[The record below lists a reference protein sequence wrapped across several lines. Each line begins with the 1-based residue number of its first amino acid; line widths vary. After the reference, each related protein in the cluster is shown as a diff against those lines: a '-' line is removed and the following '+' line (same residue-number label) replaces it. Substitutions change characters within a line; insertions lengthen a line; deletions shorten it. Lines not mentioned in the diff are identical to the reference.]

1 MQVMQVIKR
10 DGTHE
15 PVSFDKI
22 TKRISDLCYG
32 LTHVDPLLVAKET
45 INGIFS
51 GIKTTELDNLSA
63 NICATKSHHHPEYN
77 QLGGRILASN
87 IAKTTS
93 PVYTDVVRALYLEGI
108 VSEAFYKV
116 VCKYPEIIQGYIDYE
131 RDYLFDFFAIKTLE
145 RSYLFKIKD
154 KIVERPQHL
163 WMRVAIQI
171 HALSGLSPEE
181 FLPLIRET
189 YDLTSTMYFTHATP
203 TLFNAGTPKP
213 QLSSCFLMSSED
225 NLEDIFKTISDVAKI
240 SKWAGGIG
248 LSLSNIRAK
257 GSLIK
262 GTNGKSEG
270 IVPLCKTL
278 EMVGRYINQGGKR
291 QGSIAVYLEPW
302 HADIYAFIE
311 LRKNTGD
318 ENLRARDLFL
328 ALWVP
333 DLFMKRVQDNGDWSL
348 MCPNECPFLV
358 DNYGDEFEKIYLSYE
373 TQNRQ
378 KKTVKARELWSHIL
392 ESQIETG
399 MPYISYKDTVNRRNM
414 QKQLGVIRNSNLCVA
429 PETMILT
436 SIGYYPIKTFED
448 HVQVNVWNGE
458 KFTPTTVTK
467 TGTAQELIK
476 VVCSNGAEIECTHY
490 HVFYVVQA
498 DGTVVKHRAIDLE
511 EGMTL
516 IKSAFPVITD
526 GMNFPLK
533 HSLVPHTVPINGNL
547 IMKADWINQIVKK
560 YGYIDNDGFNMAH
573 SSKEFLTNVMYL
585 LQTLGCDPFVSLFGV
600 GEKSERSD
608 TSIYRLTLIE
618 SDVEQLRSL
627 GIVIDGVV
635 AKSSGGA
642 NAKIKHVTV
651 KGIIRTGRISDTY
664 CFTEKE
670 RGMGV
675 FGGVL
680 TGQCNEIALFS
691 DKDNIAV
698 CNLASICLP
707 QFVNK
712 EAKTFDFTKLEHV
725 AGVVCRNLNRVIDV
739 NFYPTRETAKT
750 NRENRPIGIGI
761 QGLADVYCLLGL
773 PFGSED
779 ARRLNR
785 GIFETIYYGAA
796 KMSVDLAKR
805 DGRYSSYR
813 ESPHS
818 QGLLQF
824 DMMTPENK
832 PELTLDW
839 ASLKAD
845 MKAYGIRNSLL
856 TALMPTASTSQIMGN
871 NECFE
876 PYTSNIYLRKTL
888 AGEFT
893 VVNRHLIQAL
903 IERGLW
909 TPQIYE
915 EILFDN
921 GSVQKIRSIPEDIKN
936 LYKTAYELKVT
947 DILKQAVDRSPF
959 VDHMQSM
966 NLFMAK
972 PDFNVLNSSHFY
984 SWKNGLKTGM
994 YYLRTQ
1000 PAVDAVKFGLDP
1012 SAMARIKDD
1021 RKQTLKDAGVADGA
1035 CPRDPYLRSICESC
1049 SA

>member
-1 MQVMQVIKR
+1 MQVIKR
-10 DGTHE
+10 DGSRE

-22 TKRISDLCYG
+22 TKRISDLCNG
-32 LTHVDPLLVAKET
+32 LTHVDPLLIAKDT

-51 GIKTTELDNLSA
+51 GIKTSELDTLSA

-93 PVYTDVVRALYLEGI
+93 EVYIDVVRALHVEGI
-108 VSEAFYKV
+108 VSDAFYKV
-116 VCKYPEIIQGYIDYE
+116 VCDFDNVIQGYIDYE

-145 RSYLFKIKD
+145 RSYLFKIRD

-171 HALSGLSPEE
+171 HGLSGLSPVDY
-181 FLPLIRET
+181 LPLIKET
-189 YDLTSTMYFTHATP
+189 YNLMSTMHFTHATP

-213 QLSSCFLMSSED
+213 QLSSCFLLSSED
-225 NLEDIFKTISDVAKI
+225 NLEDIFKTISDIAKI

-318 ENLRARDLFL
+318 ENLRARDIFL

-333 DLFMKRVQDNGDWSL
+333 DLFMKRVQDDGDWSL

-373 TQNRQ
+373 AQNRQ
-378 KKTVKARELWSHIL
+378 KKTVKARDLWSHIL

-448 HVQVNVWNGE
+448 HAQVHVWNG
-458 KFTPTTVTK
+458 KAFTPTTVTK
-467 TGTAQELIK
+467 TGTAQELIN
-476 VVCSNGAEIECTHY
+476 VVCSNGAEIECTHF
-490 HVFYVVQA
+490 HVFYVTQK
-498 DGTVVKHRAIDLE
+498 DGTIVKHRAIDLE

-516 IKSAFPVITD
+516 IKSSFPVITD

-533 HSLVPHTVPINGNL
+533 HSLIPNTVPINGNL
-547 IMKADWINQIVKK
+547 GMKVDWMNQIVKK

-573 SSKEFLTNVMYL
+573 FSKDFLMNVLYL
-585 LQTLGCDPFVSLFGV
+585 LQTLGCDPCVSLFDG
-600 GEKSERSD
+600 GD
-608 TSIYRLTLIE
+608 TTIYRLTLVS
-618 SDVEQLRSL
+618 SDVHQLRTL
-627 GIVIDGVV
+627 GVAIDGVI
-635 AKSSGGA
+635 ADEKFA
-642 NAKIKHVTV
+642 KHVTV
-651 KGIIRTGRISDTY
+651 KGVIRTGRISDTY

-680 TGQCNEIALFS
+680 TGQCNEIALVS
-691 DKDNIAV
+691 NKDNIAV
-698 CNLASICLP
+698 CNLASICLS
-707 QFVNK
+707 QFVD
-712 EAKTFDFTKLEHV
+712 KTAQSFDFAKLEYV
-725 AGVVCRNLNRVIDV
+725 AGVVCRNLNHVIDV

-750 NRENRPIGIGI
+750 NHGNRPIGIGI
-761 QGLADVYCLLGL
+761 QGLADVYCMLG
-773 PFGSED
+773 
-779 ARRLNR
+779 
-785 GIFETIYYGAA
+785 
-796 KMSVDLAKR
+796 
-805 DGRYSSYR
+805 
-813 ESPHS
+813 
-818 QGLLQF
+818 
-824 DMMTPENK
+824 
-832 PELTLDW
+832 
-839 ASLKAD
+839 
-845 MKAYGIRNSLL
+845 
-856 TALMPTASTSQIMGN
+856 
-871 NECFE
+871 
-876 PYTSNIYLRKTL
+876 
-888 AGEFT
+888 
-893 VVNRHLIQAL
+893 
-903 IERGLW
+903 
-909 TPQIYE
+909 
-915 EILFDN
+915 
-921 GSVQKIRSIPEDIKN
+921 
-936 LYKTAYELKVT
+936 
-947 DILKQAVDRSPF
+947 
-959 VDHMQSM
+959 
-966 NLFMAK
+966 
-972 PDFNVLNSSHFY
+972 
-984 SWKNGLKTGM
+984 
-994 YYLRTQ
+994 
-1000 PAVDAVKFGLDP
+1000 
-1012 SAMARIKDD
+1012 
-1021 RKQTLKDAGVADGA
+1021 
-1035 CPRDPYLRSICESC
+1035 
-1049 SA
+1049 